1 MRQFKFLFLLSLAF
15 LMLSSAGKKP
25 IPKRLIG
32 NYTGTQDAYE
42 INISN
47 DLVNVPAV
55 ELTVKLSYN
64 ELILSSPNKVLKA
77 RYEVKSPTKK
87 YYALKVY
94 FEDGSIEN
102 WQLYRRGKKILRD
115 GLHPRPSMVFVK
127 R

>member
-15 LMLSSAGKKP
+15 LMLSSAGKNP
-25 IPKRLIG
+25 LPKRLIS
-32 NYTGTQDAYE
+32 NYSGTQEAYE
-42 INISN
+42 INVN
-47 DLVNVPAV
+47 DNPVNVPAV
-55 ELTVKLSYN
+55 QLTVKLSYN
-64 ELILSSPNKVLKA
+64 ELILSSPSKVLKA
-77 RYEVKSPTKK
+77 RYEISSPTKK

-102 WQLYRRGKKILRD
+102 WQLYRKGKKILRD